1 MREFNFKYRYQ
12 RQASP
17 SNKFKLP
24 PIHRRDQLSF
34 SKKTIA
40 FEERDDSWSKL
51 KPLKSAKNINKSINS
66 SIGSK
71 YSYRYFMSKHD
82 RKKTNKP
89 TRIHTENNKK
99 ISEIS

>member
-1 MREFNFKYRYQ
+1 MREFNFKYRYH

-17 SNKFKLP
+17 RIKMKLP

-51 KPLKSAKNINKSINS
+51 KPLKSAKNISQSINS
-66 SIGSK
+66 SVGSK
-71 YSYRYFMSKHD
+71 YSYRYFMSK
-82 RKKTNKP
+82 REKKKTNKP
-89 TRIHTENNKK
+89 TRIRTQNHKK
-99 ISEIS
+99 KR